1 MDCIVHGV
9 AESDTTEWLSLS
21 PSYSAI
27 RQPNIRPVVHQNIY
41 LSVYPPSHFPSRY
54 SFTYAIIL
62 YLSVPPSFHSPIYP
76 SNQPSVYE
84 TISHQIIY
92 PSFHEVTQLSIH
104 SFIQL
109 PIYLLNY
116 TSTCPF
122 IHPSI
127 HVCLSIQL
135 LNCSSFPPPTIQ
147 THQIIWQPIQPL
159 TYLPNHPSI
168 HLSTTDPPGHLGP
181 WSWTWRLCSF
191 IENASSP
198 HTLTSDSP
206 HFFGL
211 YFGTHFST
219 LPHLLSRLFGHGF
232 FHLMWQ
238 AQFFEPFQYT
248 RNLIGLFSFNFHKG
262 TMRQILGQSLFSR

>member
-27 RQPNIRPVVHQNIY
+27 RQPNIRSVVHQNIY
-41 LSVYPPSHFPSRY
+41 LSVYPPSHLPSHY
-54 SFTYAIIL
+54 SFTYAITL

-76 SNQPSVYE
+76 SNRPSVYE
-84 TISHQIIY
+84 TIS
-92 PSFHEVTQLSIH
+92 PSNH
-104 SFIQL
+104 L
-109 PIYLLNY
+109 PILPCSHP
-116 TSTCPF
+116 TVHPF
-122 IHPSI
+122 IHPTSHLSSQLYIHLSI
-127 HVCLSIQL
+127 YSSSHVCLSIQL

-198 HTLTSDSP
+198 HTLTSDNP

-219 LPHLLSRLFGHGF
+219 LPHLLRRLFGHGF
-232 FHLMWQ
+232 FHLMWHP
-238 AQFFEPFQYT
+238 QFFEPFQYA